1 MRVPPFR
8 KSPTRALVAALVL
21 AALVAGCASTK
32 GNTPDEKR
40 SYALKMR
47 DDTLAEL
54 YRQQPAA
61 KEKVEKAAGYGVF
74 SNIGTNIIFVS
85 TGGGFGVITDNA
97 SGEKTYMKMGEFGVG
112 LGLGVKDF
120 RAVFVFRDKEVM
132 NKWIYSGWEWGGE
145 ADAAAK
151 TGDQGGAATA
161 AGNVNEGVEVYQF
174 TDSGIALSATV
185 SGTKY
190 WRDDELNAAK
200 P

>member
-1 MRVPPFR
+1 MMMKKTISKTTVGLLLA
-8 KSPTRALVAALVL
+8 SL
-21 AALVAGCASTK
+21 AASVLGASCASTK

-47 DDTLAEL
+47 DDTLSEL
-54 YRQQPAA
+54 YRQKPEA
-61 KEKVEKAAGYGVF
+61 KEKVEKAAGYGTF

-97 SGEKTYMKMGEFGVG
+97 TGEKTYMKMGEFGVG
-112 LGLGVKDF
+112 LGLGLKDF
-120 RAVFVFRDKEVM
+120 RAVFVFRDKAVM
-132 NKWIYSGWEWGGE
+132 NNWIYSGWEWGGE

-151 TGDQGGAATA
+151 SGDQGGAATA

-174 TDSGIALSATV
+174 TASGIALSATV

-190 WRDDELNAAK
+190 WRDDELNA
-200 P
+200 PR